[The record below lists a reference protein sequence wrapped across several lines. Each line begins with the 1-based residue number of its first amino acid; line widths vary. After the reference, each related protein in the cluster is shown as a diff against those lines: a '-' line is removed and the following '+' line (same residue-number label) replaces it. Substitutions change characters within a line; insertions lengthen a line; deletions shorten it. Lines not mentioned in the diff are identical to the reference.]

1 MTSERVLNHF
11 TRNEK
16 QTLTEPDQ
24 ALMVARLL
32 CPMVE
37 GGANCGRAV
46 EIRVGSKRSWKAD
59 FGAGPAS
66 YCARLYRRA

>member
-1 MTSERVLNHF
+1 MTSERVWNHF

-37 GGANCGRAV
+37 GGAKSGRAV
-46 EIRVGSKRSWKAD
+46 EIRVGSKRSGKVD
-59 FGAGPAS
+59 ISAGPA
-66 YCARLYRRA
+66 CQGVRLYRRA